1 MQKKYFSQTE
11 KCKANCENVSGK
23 LVFDL
28 WEKQQQQN
36 IWYLTKIN
44 ENYKKYVKLKQV
56 STSETISSDKNCKY
70 LKKN

>member
-1 MQKKYFSQTE
+1 M
-11 KCKANCENVSGK
+11 
-23 LVFDL
+23 FDL
-28 WEKQQQQN
+28 CEKQQQQN